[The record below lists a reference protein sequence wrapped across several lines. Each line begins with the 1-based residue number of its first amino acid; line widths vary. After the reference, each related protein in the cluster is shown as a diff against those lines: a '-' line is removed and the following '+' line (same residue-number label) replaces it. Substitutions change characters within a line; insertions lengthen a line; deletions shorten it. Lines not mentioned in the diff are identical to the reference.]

1 MNTATAPQGTDTD
14 TYTDASS
21 DTQERRMAQP
31 LTRSVD
37 DRMIAGVAGGLARYF
52 DVDVTLVRVILA
64 VLTVV
69 GGAGVP
75 LYAAGWLLIP
85 EEGSDQSILSA
96 FIESRQN
103 RAR

>member
-14 TYTDASS
+14 AYTDASS
-21 DTQERRMAQP
+21 DTQERPLSQP

-37 DRMIAGVAGGLARYF
+37 DRMIAGVAAGLARYLGA
-52 DVDVTLVRVILA
+52 DVTLVRVVLA
-64 VLTVV
+64 VLTIV

-75 LYAAGWLLIP
+75 IYAAGWLLIP
-85 EEGSDQSILSA
+85 EEGSEQSILSA
-96 FIESRQN
+96 FIQSRQA